1 MRSLRHILKLGRS
14 PGIGLVIHSFAVFF
28 TIALLLI
35 FNQQI
40 INSSLHHYSAF
51 ILMYHIISILTLFL
65 LFITQ
70 TFHTTNPL
78 RPHIAYYVIIIAA
91 ERNVFA

>member
-1 MRSLRHILKLGRS
+1 
-14 PGIGLVIHSFAVFF
+14 
-28 TIALLLI
+28 
-35 FNQQI
+35 
-40 INSSLHHYSAF
+40 
-51 ILMYHIISILTLFL
+51 MYHIISILTLIL